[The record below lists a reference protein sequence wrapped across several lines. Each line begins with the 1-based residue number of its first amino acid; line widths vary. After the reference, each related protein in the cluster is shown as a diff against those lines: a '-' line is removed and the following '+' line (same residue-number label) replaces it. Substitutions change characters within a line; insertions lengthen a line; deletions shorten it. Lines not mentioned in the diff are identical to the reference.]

1 MIRNTLLAAAAL
13 AALAG
18 TAHAGPLYW
27 SLGAGVPGAVANWG
41 PVVAPPPVVVA
52 PPPPVVYYPR
62 YAPAYG
68 WGYPRWGY
76 PPPWRRDDDRRDW
89 RRWHHDDDDD

>member
-18 TAHAGPLYW
+18 SAHADPLYW
-27 SLGAGVPGAVANWG
+27 SVNAGVPGAVANWG
-41 PVVAPPPVVVA
+41 PMVAPPPVVVA

-62 YAPAYG
+62 YAPAYTPAYG
-68 WGYPRWGY
+68 WGY
-76 PPPWRRDDDRRDW
+76 PPPWRRDDDRRHW